1 MSILCNGLTPLQLP
15 EEKTTEYQ
23 EKKNATEEVIVATKA
38 AETHV
43 MGDACGD
50 EDSRPL
56 GIPYDGQREIF
67 AFHMTATNRISKK
80 THIVASKA
88 TCLSFCCQEIVHR
101 L

>member
-1 MSILCNGLTPLQLP
+1 
-15 EEKTTEYQ
+15 
-23 EKKNATEEVIVATKA
+23 
-38 AETHV
+38 
-43 MGDACGD
+43 MGGACGD